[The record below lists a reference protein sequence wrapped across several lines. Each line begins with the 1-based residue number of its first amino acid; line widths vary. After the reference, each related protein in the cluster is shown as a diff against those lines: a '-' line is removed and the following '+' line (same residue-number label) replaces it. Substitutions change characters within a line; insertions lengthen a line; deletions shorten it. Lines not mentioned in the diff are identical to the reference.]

1 MKVERMIIL
10 MIVLTVA
17 AFVEANKGVREENEK
32 QFYTTKCTYKTT
44 EYHTPPIIVAQST
57 KANPN
62 TSFWPPL
69 LICRYN

>member
-1 MKVERMIIL
+1 MRVERMIIL

-32 QFYTTKCTYKTT
+32 QFHTTKCTYKRWNT
-44 EYHTPPIIVAQST
+44 TPPIIVAQST